1 MKQYLSVFF
10 CHSSKAANLLVV
22 VFFPH
27 RQGVLRGDP
36 ATVQELRT
44 KVLDDLE
51 EVREEIAELIEVEVG
66 ERVKSVRRYSGGCH
80 CCRRR

>member
-1 MKQYLSVFF
+1 M
-10 CHSSKAANLLVV
+10 HAAASGTGPTRIPPPPPLPRLPP
-22 VFFPH
+22 FSYIT
-27 RQGVLRGDP
+27 RWWALISRQQGVLRGDP

-66 ERVKSVRRYSGGCH
+66 EE
-80 CCRRR
+80 

>member
-1 MKQYLSVFF
+1 MPQTLPRLPCFHNITRWSSFF
-10 CHSSKAANLLVV
+10 R
-22 VFFPH
+22 

-36 ATVQELRT
+36 ATVQELRA

-66 ERVKSVRRYSGGCH
+66 EELRCLRSPLFFFRAR
-80 CCRRR
+80 